1 MKKSRFTE
9 AQIIGVLRQAE
20 GEVPIPDLCREHA
33 ISAAIFYSGRSKF
46 RGMDA
51 SMVTEMKSIQEGN
64 RRLKK
69 MDQLPHASLSLEQ
82 KNELAALVEAGPYRQ
97 ADGVVRWRRIDLK
110 LAIKK
115 RFGVDFHERYPGT
128 LLKKLGFPHVS
139 ATLGGMQK
147 SSRRLK
153 KLHSNAE
160 CSSF

>member
-64 RRLKK
+64 RRMNKL
-69 MDQLPHASLSLEQ
+69 DQLPHASLSLEQ
-82 KNELAALVEAGPYRQ
+82 
-97 ADGVVRWRRIDLK
+97 
-110 LAIKK
+110 
-115 RFGVDFHERYPGT
+115 
-128 LLKKLGFPHVS
+128 
-139 ATLGGMQK
+139 
-147 SSRRLK
+147 
-153 KLHSNAE
+153 
-160 CSSF
+160 

>member
-1 MKKSRFTE
+1 
-9 AQIIGVLRQAE
+9 
-20 GEVPIPDLCREHA
+20 
-33 ISAAIFYSGRSKF
+33 
-46 RGMDA
+46 MDA

-139 ATLGGMQK
+139 ATLGRMQK

-153 KLHSNAE
+153 KLHANAE